1 MVKFNPG
8 LSQIL
13 SKVFF
18 STNMY
23 TELELTKYCGPF
35 TSKKRI
41 DNTKCYSKQ
50 YIGRYIQK
58 VEPNFNPGFVLIGL
72 SETGPRRQI

>member
-13 SKVFF
+13 SKVVLSQNMQLEF
-18 STNMY
+18 S
-23 TELELTKYCGPF
+23 KYCWVVTPRY
-35 TSKKRI
+35 SN

-50 YIGRYIQK
+50 NMK
-58 VEPNFNPGFVLIGL
+58 
-72 SETGPRRQI
+72 